1 MADGTSDKASEKYK
15 KMLPAGMVL
24 IKWPEDV
31 DRGERCEKET
41 QGWRLLLPKKFNKHQ
56 QYGWRFNPRDVPCV
70 APLPEPEA
78 RGRAA

>member
-31 DRGERCEKET
+31 ERGEEGDAGLATAAAKEV
-41 QGWRLLLPKKFNKHQ
+41 QQASAIRLA
-56 QYGWRFNPRDVPCV
+56 V
-70 APLPEPEA
+70 
-78 RGRAA
+78 